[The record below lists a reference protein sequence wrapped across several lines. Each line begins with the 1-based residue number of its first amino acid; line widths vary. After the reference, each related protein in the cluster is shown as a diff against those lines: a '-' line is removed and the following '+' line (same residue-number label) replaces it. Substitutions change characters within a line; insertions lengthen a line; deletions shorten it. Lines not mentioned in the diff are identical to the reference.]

1 MAYASASD
9 PFSIIGMDPN
19 SHVPIKKVNVSAL
32 YNNLT
37 QEEFN
42 DMFDNNLFPGEFMEF
57 WNQNPQALEEGWV
70 AIPYNRIPL
79 INPSNLLPY
88 DLSPGNEKAGYL
100 NITSFNTGK
109 ISRIGDWRNVVL
121 QHMDFGI
128 NKTSRTSGPFVT
140 PYNLEYVEK
149 YNKEFLE
156 ENNKKYVLDILFR
169 GWEGNTSLDRLDL
182 TGLDP
187 DDTGVNSK
195 GVDFKAITNPL
206 EVYHWFENNEGVT
219 LTQWGRSMAE
229 DYGLDPN
236 NLTTTDLNWLAE
248 KALDQRRTAF
258 SPEYKRLIRPF
269 GLRETQAEH
278 EENTMTYVGEPG
290 TNTIFY
296 AFEEDVEFD
305 EDNRYTGDDER
316 NFNFT
321 YAYEDSYHIN
331 MRSGSFDFAPRQIKS
346 IGIPLKGYK
355 PHLHEHSYTLDDV
368 EPSGLQLIKVATRE
382 ITVDIPEGFSL
393 FGSISDWFF
402 GDRSVITIKP
412 GDFVP
417 QEIMILLSDEER
429 ESFNKTRAFF
439 KFNEGNEM
447 YLTPMDIDNQL
458 RLNSPETLGIDIKS
472 ILLND
477 GYILDRNGY
486 VTRQDG
492 DDDEGGNTDDFDE
505 YFDD

>member
-1 MAYASASD
+1 
-9 PFSIIGMDPN
+9 
-19 SHVPIKKVNVSAL
+19 
-32 YNNLT
+32 
-37 QEEFN
+37 
-42 DMFDNNLFPGEFMEF
+42 
-57 WNQNPQALEEGWV
+57 
-70 AIPYNRIPL
+70 
-79 INPSNLLPY
+79 
-88 DLSPGNEKAGYL
+88 
-100 NITSFNTGK
+100 
-109 ISRIGDWRNVVL
+109 
-121 QHMDFGI
+121 
-128 NKTSRTSGPFVT
+128 
-140 PYNLEYVEK
+140 
-149 YNKEFLE
+149 
-156 ENNKKYVLDILFR
+156 
-169 GWEGNTSLDRLDL
+169 
-182 TGLDP
+182 
-187 DDTGVNSK
+187 
-195 GVDFKAITNPL
+195 
-206 EVYHWFENNEGVT
+206 
-219 LTQWGRSMAE
+219 
-229 DYGLDPN
+229 
-236 NLTTTDLNWLAE
+236 
-248 KALDQRRTAF
+248 
-258 SPEYKRLIRPF
+258 
-269 GLRETQAEH
+269 
-278 EENTMTYVGEPG
+278 EPG